1 MIKYNS
7 KTWFRH
13 ILSFNKADTIWAFR
27 YELIIIALYAA
38 GFAYIEQTY
47 LQQYENMFSKIGQ
60 FFGFIGFAFS
70 MLLVFRINS
79 AYDKWWEG
87 RKTWGAL
94 VNNCRNFA
102 LKIRAFVP
110 DSEKEIKDKLYDW
123 MAAFPASLR
132 NHLRDEITV
141 DNLPLSDELKE
152 IIGDKKHIPNAIA
165 GEIYV
170 LLKKLKGNK
179 HLSEEEMILL
189 DKEVKSLTD
198 ILGACERIK
207 NTPIP
212 YSYNMF
218 LKKLIFVF
226 ILLTPLAFV
235 EALHYWT
242 IGLTVLVFYIFVG
255 LEYISEEIEEP
266 FGTDN
271 NDLPLDDLANK
282 ILENITEIRS

>member
-13 ILSFNKADTIWAFR
+13 ILSFNKTDTIYAFR
-27 YELIIIALYAA
+27 YELIIIALYTT
-38 GFAYIEQTY
+38 GFAYLEQTY

-110 DSEKEIKDKLYDW
+110 DSEKDIKDKLYDW

-132 NHLRDEITV
+132 NHLRDEVRV
-141 DNLPLSDELKE
+141 DNLPLSDELKKG
-152 IIGDKKHIPNAIA
+152 IGGKKHIPNAIA

-170 LLKKLKGNK
+170 LLKKLKDNK

-198 ILGACERIK
+198 ILGVCERIK

-218 LKKLIFVF
+218 LKKLIFIF

-271 NDLPLDDLANK
+271 NDLPLDDLADK
-282 ILENITEIRS
+282 ILENIREIRS

>member
-94 VNNCRNFA
+94 VNNCRNLA

>member
-7 KTWFRH
+7 KNWFRH
-13 ILSFNKADTIWAFR
+13 ISSFHKAGILWTFK
-27 YELIIIALYAA
+27 YEILMVALYA
-38 GFAYIEQTY
+38 GFVAFAHQHY
-47 LQQYENMFSKIGQ
+47 LARYSSLLDQVTQ

-70 MLLVFRINS
+70 LLLVFRINS

-87 RKTWGAL
+87 RKMWGAL

-102 LKIRAFVP
+102 LKIKVLVP
-110 DSEKEIKDKLYDW
+110 DEENVKDRLYDW
-123 MAAFPASLR
+123 MAVFPTSLKH
-132 NHLRDEITV
+132 HLRDEVVVEELNI
-141 DNLPLSDELKE
+141 SDEMKKKLR
-152 IIGDKKHIPNAIA
+152 GKKHIPNMIA
-165 GEIYV
+165 GEIYG
-170 LLKKLKGNK
+170 LLKEVKTRKNI
-179 HLSEEEMILL
+179 SEEEMLML

-212 YSYNMF
+212 YSYNIF

-226 ILLTPLAFV
+226 IVLTPFAFV
-235 EALHYWT
+235 RAMDYWS
-242 IGLTVLVFYIFVG
+242 IFITVLIFYIFVG

-271 NDLPLDDLANK
+271 NDLPLDELAVK
-282 ILENITEIRS
+282 IADNITEIRNP

>member
-13 ILSFNKADTIWAFR
+13 ILSFHKTDTIYTFR
-27 YELIIIALYAA
+27 YELIIIALFAA
-38 GFAYIEQTY
+38 GFAWVEQTY
-47 LQQYENMFSKIGQ
+47 LQQYEYMFSKVAQ

-87 RKTWGAL
+87 RKTWGSL

-110 DSEKEIKDKLYDW
+110 DSEKETKDKLYDW

-132 NHLRDEITV
+132 NHLRDEIVTA
-141 DNLPLSDELKE
+141 NLPLSDDLKR
-152 IIGDKKHIPNAIA
+152 IIEGKKHLPNAIA

-170 LLKKLKGNK
+170 LLKKLKDSK
-179 HLSEEEMILL
+179 HLSEEEMLML

-198 ILGACERIK
+198 ILGVCERIK

-218 LKKLIFVF
+218 LKKLIFIF
-226 ILLTPLAFV
+226 IILTPLAFV

-242 IGLTVLVFYIFVG
+242 VGLTVLVFYVFVG

-271 NDLPLDDLANK
+271 NDLPLDDLADK
-282 ILENITEIRS
+282 ILENINEIRT

>member
-13 ILSFNKADTIWAFR
+13 ILSFHKTDTIYAFR
-27 YELIIIALYAA
+27 YELIVIALFAA
-38 GFAYIEQTY
+38 GLAWVEQTY
-47 LQQYENMFSKIGQ
+47 LQEYEYMFSKIGQ

-87 RKTWGAL
+87 RKTWGSL

-110 DSEKEIKDKLYDW
+110 DSEKEIKNQLYDW
-123 MAAFPASLR
+123 MAAFPTALK
-132 NHLRDEITV
+132 NHLRDEIEIS
-141 DNLPLSDELKE
+141 NLPLSDDLKKMLE
-152 IIGDKKHIPNAIA
+152 GKKHIPNAIA

-170 LLKKLKGNK
+170 LLKNLKDNK
-179 HLSEEEMILL
+179 HISEEEMLML

-198 ILGACERIK
+198 ILGICERIK

-218 LKKLIFVF
+218 LKKLIFIF

-242 IGLTVLVFYIFVG
+242 VGLTVLVFYIFVG

-271 NDLPLDDLANK
+271 NDLPLDDLADK
-282 ILENITEIRS
+282 ILENIKEIRS

>member
-13 ILSFNKADTIWAFR
+13 ILSFNKTDTIYAFR
-27 YELIIIALYAA
+27 YELIIIALYTT
-38 GFAYIEQTY
+38 GFAYLEQTY
-47 LQQYENMFSKIGQ
+47 LQQYEYMFSKIGQ

-110 DSEKEIKDKLYDW
+110 DSEKDIKDKLYDW

-132 NHLRDEITV
+132 NHLRDEIRV
-141 DNLPLSDELKE
+141 DNLPLSDELKKD
-152 IIGDKKHIPNAIA
+152 IGGKKHIPNAIA

-170 LLKKLKGNK
+170 LLKKLKDHR

-198 ILGACERIK
+198 ILGVCERIK

-218 LKKLIFVF
+218 LKKLIFIF

-242 IGLTVLVFYIFVG
+242 VGLTVLVFYIFVG

-266 FGTDN
+266 FGTDS
-271 NDLPLDDLANK
+271 NDLPLDDLADK
-282 ILENITEIRS
+282 ILENIREIRS

>member
-7 KTWFRH
+7 KTWFKD
-13 ILSFNKADTIWAFR
+13 ILSFHKTDTIWAFR
-27 YELIIIALYAA
+27 FELLIIAIYTTT
-38 GFAYIEQTY
+38 FAYVEQTY
-47 LQQYENMFSKIGQ
+47 LQQYEYLFAKVAQ
-60 FFGFIGFAFS
+60 FFSFIGFAFS

-87 RKTWGAL
+87 RKMWGAL

-102 LKIRAFVP
+102 LKIKAFVP
-110 DSEKEIKDKLYDW
+110 DSEKEIKDKLFDW

-132 NHLRDEITV
+132 NHLRDEIRI
-141 DNLPLSDELKE
+141 DNLPLSDELKS
-152 IIGDKKHIPNAIA
+152 IIDGKKHLPNAIA
-165 GEIYV
+165 GEIYL
-170 LLKKLKGNK
+170 LLKELKNNK
-179 HLSEEEMILL
+179 HLSEEEMIML

-212 YSYNMF
+212 YSYSMF
-218 LKKLIFVF
+218 LKKLIFIF

-242 IGLTVLVFYIFVG
+242 IALTVLVFYIFVG

-271 NDLPLDDLANK
+271 NDLPLDDLADK
-282 ILENITEIRS
+282 ILVNINEIRT